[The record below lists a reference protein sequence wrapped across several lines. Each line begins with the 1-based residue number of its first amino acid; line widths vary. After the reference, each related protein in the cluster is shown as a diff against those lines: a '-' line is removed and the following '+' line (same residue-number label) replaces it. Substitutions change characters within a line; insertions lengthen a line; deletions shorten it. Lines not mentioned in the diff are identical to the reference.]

1 MKGDVFMARKKDD
14 SVEMAAI
21 NFRCEAELKASLEDL
36 AASARKDVSSIL
48 IELVSELVA
57 ANKARIEEFRKAAA
71 TPINKPTFATPSTSE
86 TSTPKKTARTPRK
99 KKDAAQMDGDK
110 VISDELKG
118 GDGVA
123 EN

>member
-1 MKGDVFMARKKDD
+1 MAKKKDD

-36 AASARKDVSSIL
+36 AASAKKDVSAIL
-48 IELVSELVA
+48 IELVEELVEL
-57 ANKARIEEFRKAAA
+57 NKARIEEFRKAAA
-71 TPINKPTFATPSTSE
+71 TPIIKPSTATPST
-86 TSTPKKTARTPRK
+86 PKKSARTPRK

-110 VISDELKG
+110 VTSDELKG
-118 GDGVA
+118 GDDVA